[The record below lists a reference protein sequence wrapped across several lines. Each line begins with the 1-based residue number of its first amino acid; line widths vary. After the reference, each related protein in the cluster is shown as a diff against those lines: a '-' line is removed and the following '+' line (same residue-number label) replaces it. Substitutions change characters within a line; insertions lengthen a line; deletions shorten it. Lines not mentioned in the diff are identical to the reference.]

1 MAHSLLLKV
10 IAEGVEH
17 QHQLEF
23 LAQNECDEV
32 QGYLLA
38 RPVPAAEMTR
48 LMQSRRVAAAAHS
61 IH

>member
-23 LAQNECDEV
+23 LAENECDEV
-32 QGYLLA
+32 QGYLLS
-38 RPVPAAEMTR
+38 RPVPATEMTR
-48 LMQSRRVAAAAHS
+48 LMQSRTVIPRAHS